1 MFKKLNLI
9 KVQEKLI
16 ERGISIF
23 SPLEFRR
30 IFNVKKSAASFFIN
44 YHLKSG
50 LFIKLKNGLYALRIR
65 PPSEFEIANRVYTP
79 SYVSL
84 EYAMMYHGIIP
95 ESVYTITSVTTKPT
109 REFIINNLSYTFS
122 KIKKNAFSGYL
133 RKSSDGN
140 IVLIATPEKALVDY
154 LYFVDLG
161 KKLVNDRLDVSKLSK
176 SKLIKYAKL
185 FKRNSLVKLVNKI
198 YDQRRRSKT
207 IIH

>member
-1 MFKKLNLI
+1 MSKKLNPI

-16 ERGISIF
+16 ERDMSIF

-30 IFNVKKSAASFFIN
+30 IFNVTKSAASFFIN

-65 PPSEFEIANRVYTP
+65 PPSEFEIANRVYSP

-95 ESVYTITSVTTKPT
+95 ESVYSITSVTTKPT

-133 RKSSDGN
+133 RKSLDGN
-140 IVLIATPEKALVDY
+140 IVLIAEPEKALVDY

-198 YDQRRRSKT
+198 YDQRRGSKT
-207 IIH
+207 IIY